1 MPPAL
6 VLLKGVCLMTDALKD
21 SMRGAAVQAV
31 VGLLAFG
38 AMWFLTVRDDIGK
51 LAADVQQLQT
61 QRAELEAKADEQ
73 SKALQSMALEVR
85 ELRVTI
91 TLLGRGL
98 NVPGFK

>member
-1 MPPAL
+1 
-6 VLLKGVCLMTDALKD
+6 MTDSLKD
-21 SMRGAAVQAV
+21 SFRGAAVQAF

-38 AMWFLTVRDDIGK
+38 AMWFLTVRDDITDIRK
-51 LAADVQQLQT
+51 DVSQLQT
-61 QRAELEAKADEQ
+61 QRAELKAKADEQ

-98 NVPGFK
+98 NLPGFQDR